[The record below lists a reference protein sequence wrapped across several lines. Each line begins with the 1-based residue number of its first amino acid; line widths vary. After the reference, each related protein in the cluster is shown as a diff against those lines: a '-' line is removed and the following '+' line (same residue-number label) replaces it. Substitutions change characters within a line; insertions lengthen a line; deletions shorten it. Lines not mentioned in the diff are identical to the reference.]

1 MDDVRMFEGRHHLD
15 FSVDQPTQIFVFD
28 GFRVFGNSGVDT
40 GSRRVRSFLPDE
52 ARLVDDFDG
61 HEAPRNEQ
69 RLGQIDPGKGAF
81 SEQLA
86 ELVKLFGR
94 DAFDQPRRPTLPVSG
109 SRRQRAGEAGA
120 TAVAPRRGFGRNKS
134 GIVGRPSETVG
145 GRRRI
150 VGYIVDTEAFV
161 DWVAVAV
168 DVDGVAV
175 VEVEDAGQQLGGV
188 SDQLDA
194 ENSGASQR

>member
-1 MDDVRMFEGRHHLD
+1 MKKKLSCNYLGKFKNEVNAIVVFVDFLKMDDVRMLEGRHHLD

-40 GSRRVRSFLPDE
+40 GSRSVRSFLPDE

-69 RLGQIDPGKGAF
+69 RLGQIDPGKCAF

-94 DAFDQPRRPTLPVSG
+94 DAFDQPRWPTLPVSG
-109 SRRQRAGEAGA
+109 SRRQRAGEARA
-120 TAVAPRRGFGRNKS
+120 TAPTAK
-134 GIVGRPSETVG
+134 
-145 GRRRI
+145 
-150 VGYIVDTEAFV
+150 
-161 DWVAVAV
+161 
-168 DVDGVAV
+168 
-175 VEVEDAGQQLGGV
+175 LC
-188 SDQLDA
+188 
-194 ENSGASQR
+194 